1 MGFYLNKEFYL
12 KKKYIMGFTFGF
24 NVNDVID
31 SDVSNQKEENNVTK
45 TALDNSDCK
54 KIDESLPEEKL
65 IKTLSLNEAMK
76 QLRDDQSYTFI
87 IDSFHISTVQNVDDI
102 KESTAQKRCADDSL
116 PAEDKKLYYVRPCAL
131 PQNESNSD
139 LIAGKY
145 EGGLKIWECSVDL
158 LKFLLNQ
165 KGGCNSL
172 FSGKRVLELGCGV
185 GLPGM
190 LAAVS
195 DAAFVTF
202 QDFNDYVIEKVT
214 APSLLLNLW
223 NQSRKKEESL
233 KKPDFKVPKLP
244 PKKVKLPKKIR
255 RSSEDYSDESSSSSE
270 DENVE
275 VEDKDSLMKEVIFGE
290 SAFKTDPGKYSFASG
305 DWAEF
310 HVCNDDQKF
319 DVILTSETI
328 YDVENYEK
336 LHACLKRT
344 LNPDGGVVYLA
355 SKSFYFGVGGGVNLF
370 TDFLRKKKYFT
381 VANVHKINVPLE
393 RNIMEIR
400 VIPSVVSS

>member
-1 MGFYLNKEFYL
+1 
-12 KKKYIMGFTFGF
+12 MGFTFGF

-87 IDSFHISTVQNVDDI
+87 IDSFHISTVQNVDGI
-102 KESTAQKRCADDSL
+102 KESTAQKRCADDRL
-116 PAEDKKLYYVRPCAL
+116 PEEEHKLYYVRPCAL
-131 PQNESNSD
+131 PQNESKSD

-158 LKFLLNQ
+158 LKFLLNH
-165 KGGCNSL
+165 KGGCKSL

-223 NQSRKKEESL
+223 NQNHAKEESL
-233 KKPDFKVPKLP
+233 DKPEFKVPKLP
-244 PKKVKLPKKIR
+244 TKKVNLPRKR
-255 RSSEDYSDESSSSSE
+255 SSSEDYSDESSSSSE
-270 DENVE
+270 DEDVE
-275 VEDKDSLMKEVIFGE
+275 VEDRDSMMKEVIFGE
-290 SAFKTDPGKYSFASG
+290 NIFKTDPGKYSFASG

-310 HVCNDDQKF
+310 HTNTEEKF
-319 DVILTSETI
+319 DIILTSETI
-328 YDVENYEK
+328 YDVANYEK

-344 LNPDGGVVYLA
+344 LNPDGGVVFLA

-370 TDFLRKKKYFT
+370 TDFLKKKKYFT
-381 VANVHKINVPLE
+381 VTNVHKINAPLE

-400 VIPSVVSS
+400 VAPSTVLS